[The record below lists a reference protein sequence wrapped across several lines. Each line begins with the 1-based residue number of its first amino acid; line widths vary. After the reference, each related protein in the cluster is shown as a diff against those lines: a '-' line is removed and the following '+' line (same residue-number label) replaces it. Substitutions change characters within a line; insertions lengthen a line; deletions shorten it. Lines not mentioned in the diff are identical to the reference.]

1 MVLRTTRITVE
12 TETFTIV
19 RNARAILA
27 WCPKCHAEVD
37 VIELA
42 TPSLSDP
49 VTAFQVQQWVEGGGL
64 HLWYS
69 PEGTALICVT
79 SLLQGY
85 AWDEQ
90 REAR

>member
-27 WCPKCHAEVD
+27 WCPGCNAEVD
-37 VIELA
+37 VIEFGM
-42 TPSLSDP
+42 TGLSDAE
-49 VTAFQVQQWVEGGGL
+49 TAAQVQQWINDGRL

-69 PEGTALICVT
+69 PEGTAQICMT
-79 SLLQGY
+79 SLLQRY
-85 AWDEQ
+85 A
-90 REAR
+90 